1 MPSLYIKEKLYV
13 NYSIQRLIML
23 KNVNP
28 LYVFSQCWYNT
39 LIKKKNIIMKQK
51 LVSLLESIRKTISC
65 IFHIVKIIEFV
76 NRYILS

>member
-1 MPSLYIKEKLYV
+1 M
-13 NYSIQRLIML
+13 
-23 KNVNP
+23 
-28 LYVFSQCWYNT
+28 
-39 LIKKKNIIMKQK
+39 KKK